1 MKCTGSVQ
9 TFGDKMSDLQ
19 SDFIFHSD
27 KMSDF
32 YQISKPDKKKKKKK
46 KRKKEKR
53 RKCPYQN

>member
-1 MKCTGSVQ
+1 MKCTGSLQ

-32 YQISKPDKKKKKKK
+32 YQISKPDTEKKGGKKGGNVRTK
-46 KRKKEKR
+46 
-53 RKCPYQN
+53 N